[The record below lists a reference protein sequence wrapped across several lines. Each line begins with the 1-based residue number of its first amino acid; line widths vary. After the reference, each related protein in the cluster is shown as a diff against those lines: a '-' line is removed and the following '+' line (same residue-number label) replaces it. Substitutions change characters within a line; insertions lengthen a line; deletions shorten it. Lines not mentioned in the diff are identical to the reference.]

1 MSNDTSAIET
11 KLAAARTR
19 LILDKPFLG
28 SLVMHLP
35 LKAADPKWC
44 KTTATD
50 ARAFYYNAD
59 YIARLTLE
67 QTQFVL
73 AHEAMHCALSHFA
86 RRNHRQKHRW
96 DVACDYAVNMILDEE
111 RMPPPDEALM
121 NAAYRGLTAEEI
133 YPVLHEDPPEQ
144 TMDQHLFDNENDT
157 PPESE
162 GEPEE
167 RDTGEGESREAQSGE
182 TEGEQDTP
190 SQGGSQDEDQEDQQG
205 QGSQARPQES
215 SAGGEAENENEVSA
229 KANVNEENVKQ
240 SGRSQMQE
248 QPPQPPMDPDKLSE
262 QWKSRLAA
270 AAQAARQA
278 GKLSASLMRFV
289 DNLLAPQLPWR
300 ALLARYMM
308 NAARDDYSFQRTSRR
323 EGAALM
329 PRLYSQSVNV
339 VVALDTSGSVND
351 EELREFLTEIDALK
365 GQVRAEITLH
375 ACDDKLDAA
384 GPWRY
389 AMWEPVGLPE
399 NLSGGGGTDFRPVF
413 DWINR
418 DRLSPD
424 LLVYFTDAEG
434 EFPKQEPQYP
444 VVWLV
449 KGKAPVPFGVRIQL
463 N

>member
-1 MSNDTSAIET
+1 MSADPSALTAYPDITGLET

-19 LILDKPFLG
+19 LILEKPFLG

-50 ARAFYYNAD
+50 AKSFYYNPT
-59 YIARLTLE
+59 YIGRLTLE

-96 DVACDYAVNMILDEE
+96 DVACDYAVNMILDDE
-111 RMPPPDEALM
+111 RMRGPENALM

-133 YPVLHEDPPEQ
+133 YPVLHEDPPEETQ
-144 TMDQHLFDNENDT
+144 DMHLFDADSSEQGNGEEPQEKGDGEARGEFSEGHSGGSNRSEQRADDPRQADETRST
-157 PPESE
+157 PP
-162 GEPEE
+162 PP
-167 RDTGEGESREAQSGE
+167 
-182 TEGEQDTP
+182 P
-190 SQGGSQDEDQEDQQG
+190 SDPG
-205 QGSQARPQES
+205 QL
-215 SAGGEAENENEVSA
+215 
-229 KANVNEENVKQ
+229 
-240 SGRSQMQE
+240 
-248 QPPQPPMDPDKLSE
+248 DE

-278 GKLSASLMRFV
+278 GKLSPSLMRLV

-323 EGAALM
+323 ESAALM
-329 PRLYSQSVNV
+329 PRLHSQSVAV
-339 VVALDTSGSVND
+339 VVALDTSGSLQQ
-351 EELREFLTEIDALK
+351 EELREFLSEIDALK
-365 GQVRAEITLH
+365 GQVRAEVTLH
-375 ACDDKLDAA
+375 ACDDKLDAN
-384 GPWRY
+384 GPWRF
-389 AMWEPVGLPE
+389 ASWESVALPTE
-399 NLSGGGGTDFRPVF
+399 VSGGGGTDFRPLF
-413 DWINR
+413 DWVEREHI
-418 DRLSPD
+418 SPD
-424 LLVYFTDAEG
+424 LLVYFTDAQG
-434 EFPKQEPQYP
+434 RFPESEPHYP

-449 KGKAPVPFGVRIQL
+449 KGKSSVPFGIRIQL

>member
-1 MSNDTSAIET
+1 MSDELQAIET

-44 KTTATD
+44 ETTATD
-50 ARAFYYNAD
+50 ARHFYYNPG
-59 YIARLTLE
+59 YIGRLTLE

-86 RRNHRQKHRW
+86 RRSHRQKHRW
-96 DVACDYAVNMILDEE
+96 DVACDYAVNMILDDE
-111 RMPPPDEALM
+111 RMRGPEDALM
-121 NAAYRGLTAEEI
+121 DAKYRGLTAEEI
-133 YPVLHEDPPEQ
+133 YPLLHEDPPEKTQ
-144 TMDQHLFDNENDT
+144 DMHLFDNESSEGGG
-157 PPESE
+157 ESE
-162 GEPEE
+162 SQEQDQGEE
-167 RDTGEGESREAQSGE
+167 RQQGRGEDDRQDQDQDGGGGQPEQRE
-182 TEGEQDTP
+182 
-190 SQGGSQDEDQEDQQG
+190 G
-205 QGSQARPQES
+205 QGSQPQRE
-215 SAGGEAENENEVSA
+215 GETQQA
-229 KANVNEENVKQ
+229 
-240 SGRSQMQE
+240 
-248 QPPQPPMDPDKLSE
+248 PPSPPRDLDQLDE

-278 GKLSASLMRFV
+278 GKLSQSLMRFV

-323 EGAALM
+323 EGEALM

-351 EELREFLTEIDALK
+351 DELREFLAEVDALK
-365 GQVRAEITLH
+365 GQVRAEVTLH
-375 ACDDKLDAA
+375 ACDDKLSEQ

-389 AMWEPVGLPE
+389 AMWESLGLPE
-399 NLSGGGGTDFRPVF
+399 GVSGGGGTDFRPVF
-413 DWINR
+413 DWLDR

-434 EFPKQEPQYP
+434 EFPKQEPHYP

>member
-1 MSNDTSAIET
+1 MSDHSALET

-19 LILDKPFLG
+19 LILEKPFLG

-50 ARAFYYNAD
+50 AKHFYYNPA
-59 YIARLTLE
+59 YIGRLTLE

-96 DVACDYAVNMILDEE
+96 DVACDYAVNMILDDE
-111 RMPPPDEALM
+111 RMHGPENALM

-133 YPVLHEDPPEQ
+133 YPVLHEDPPEETQ
-144 TMDQHLFDNENDT
+144 DMHLFDNES
-157 PPESE
+157 SE
-162 GEPEE
+162 QGGDGEAQEQDSGE
-167 RDTGEGESREAQSGE
+167 GEGESSGDSGGSSASAEPEGGESQESGE
-182 TEGEQDTP
+182 TQNAPPPAPADT
-190 SQGGSQDEDQEDQQG
+190 G
-205 QGSQARPQES
+205 QL
-215 SAGGEAENENEVSA
+215 
-229 KANVNEENVKQ
+229 
-240 SGRSQMQE
+240 
-248 QPPQPPMDPDKLSE
+248 DE

-278 GKLSASLMRFV
+278 GKLSQSLMRLV
-289 DNLLAPQLPWR
+289 DEMLAPQLPWR

-323 EGAALM
+323 EAAALL
-329 PRLYSQSVNV
+329 PRLHSQSVKV
-339 VVALDTSGSVND
+339 VVALDTSGSVQQ
-351 EELREFLTEIDALK
+351 EELQEFLSEIDALK

-375 ACDDKLDAA
+375 ACDDKLDPM
-384 GPWRY
+384 GPWHF
-389 AMWEPVGLPE
+389 ALWEPVRLPDE
-399 NLSGGGGTDFRPVF
+399 VSGGGGTDFRPLF
-413 DWINR
+413 DWVAR
-418 DRLSPD
+418 EHLSPD
-424 LLVYFTDAEG
+424 LLVYFTDAQG
-434 EFPKQEPQYP
+434 RFPECEPHFP

-449 KGKAPVPFGVRIQL
+449 KGRSSVPFGTRIQL